1 MDPLLFA
8 GACMIVKIHGVL
20 EEINSGH
27 AYLALPGGLTYEV
40 LVSSWTGA
48 RMGASIGQPV
58 TLYTLHYIEGQNSG
72 STAYPRLAGFLSLQ
86 DKRFFELF
94 TSVNG
99 IGYRTALAAMALSS
113 DRIATAIAERDA
125 AMLQGLPKIGK
136 RTAETIIATLHGKV
150 EGFVSPG
157 GSPEEEVVE
166 AAPVSGAGAGKKKG
180 KAPAAVVDKA
190 ADAKLAKRREISRD
204 ALDLISGL
212 GENRAQVMVW
222 IEAVMEAEPELVDQN
237 ELIAKALAQ
246 RESGR
251 RG

>member
-1 MDPLLFA
+1 
-8 GACMIVKIHGVL
+8 MIVKIHGVL
-20 EEINSGH
+20 ESIASGH
-27 AYLALPGGLTYEV
+27 AHLALPGGLTYEV

-48 RMGASIGQPV
+48 RLGASIGQPV

-72 STAYPRLAGFLSLQ
+72 STAYPRLAGFLSEN

-113 DRIATAIAERDA
+113 DRIATAISERDA

-150 EGFVSPG
+150 EGFLAPTGAREDEPAVA
-157 GSPEEEVVE
+157 EVVE
-166 AAPVSGAGAGKKKG
+166 KAGKKKG
-180 KAPAAVVDKA
+180 KAAPAVDKEA
-190 ADAKLAKRREISRD
+190 EAKAAKRREISRD

-222 IEAVMEAEPELVDQN
+222 IEAVMEADLELVDQN
-237 ELIAKALAQ
+237 ELITRALAQ

-251 RG
+251 GR

>member
-1 MDPLLFA
+1 
-8 GACMIVKIHGVL
+8 MIVKIQGVL
-20 EEINSGH
+20 ESIESGH
-27 AYLALPGGLTYEV
+27 VYLALPGGLTYEV

-72 STAYPRLAGFLSLQ
+72 STAYPRLAGFLSMQ

-150 EGFVSPG
+150 EGFVSLAG
-157 GSPEEEVVE
+157 GPREEEVVAE
-166 AAPVSGAGAGKKKG
+166 VPEKGGKKKG
-180 KAPAAVVDKA
+180 KGAAAPAVDKDG
-190 ADAKLAKRREISRD
+190 DAKVAKRRAISRD

-222 IEAVMEAEPELVDQN
+222 IEAVMEADGELVDQN
-237 ELIAKALAQ
+237 ELIAKALAM